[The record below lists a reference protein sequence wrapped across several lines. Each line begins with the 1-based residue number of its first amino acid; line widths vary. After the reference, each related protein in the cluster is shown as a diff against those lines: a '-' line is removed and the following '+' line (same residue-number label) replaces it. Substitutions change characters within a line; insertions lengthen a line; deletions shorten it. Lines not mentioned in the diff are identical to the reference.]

1 MGNEMCASHAGGGPL
16 FEFNFAAHDLREEDI
31 PEFKCSLPDSV
42 LSSARCCVPTYLSKD
57 GQEYHEEK
65 SIDLSDNGIESI
77 ETNLKEYI
85 RINRQHI
92 LTKRDDEIQ
101 NIHKSF
107 NTKKLLKV

>member
-1 MGNEMCASHAGGGPL
+1 MSN
-16 FEFNFAAHDLREEDI
+16 
-31 PEFKCSLPDSV
+31 
-42 LSSARCCVPTYLSKD
+42 
-57 GQEYHEEK
+57 
-65 SIDLSDNGIESI
+65 NGIESI

-107 NTKKLLKV
+107 NTKKLLKVQFYDGMLDAIQDEINQIEEDIQEECGWLDKEKDATERDKI